1 MNAPT
6 QNARPRVLEVLY
18 SFAFGGSEIVGLQLA
33 KELAASG
40 VEVLCAAIDNAPG
53 PLQEKCAEYGIRTVD
68 LNIPSTIFE
77 RNGISVGVT
86 RRLRN
91 LRLDAIHVHHFL
103 GLNRLGLPARLAG
116 IKRVVVTEHSVLDVS
131 QSLAGRV
138 RARISWRL
146 ASAITVIHQSIKDY
160 LCEELGMHRDRLTVI
175 PIGLELDE
183 YTRRDRAAC
192 RAALGYGS
200 QLTFVFVGRLAPV
213 KNVPGLI
220 AAFLAVQSAQ
230 SPDSRLIV
238 VGDGQE
244 RGACQDLISSHDFGY
259 RVNLIGARINPQP
272 YLAAA
277 DVFVLNSRSEGT
289 PRALLE
295 AMATGLPGICPAVGG
310 IPDLLDGR
318 GWLTAPGDPSSLQA
332 SIEFV
337 LQHPEKVLEFS
348 EPCRQYVKSNFD
360 SKRITERYRELLVGR
375 PW

>member
-1 MNAPT
+1 MNALR

-18 SFAFGGSEIVGLQLA
+18 SFGFGGSEIVGLQLA
-33 KELAASG
+33 KELAESG
-40 VEVLCAAIDNAPG
+40 VEVLCAAIDKAPG

-68 LNIPSTIFE
+68 LNIPSNILE
-77 RNGISVGVT
+77 RNGISLGVT
-86 RRLRN
+86 RRLRS
-91 LRLDAIHVHHFL
+91 LRLDAIHLHHFL

-116 IKRVVVTEHSVLDVS
+116 IKRVVVTEHSILDVS

-160 LCEELGMHRDRLTVI
+160 LCEELGMSRDRLTVI
-175 PIGLELDE
+175 PIGLELGE
-183 YTRRDRAAC
+183 YTRRERAAC

-220 AAFLAVQSAQ
+220 AAFLAVQSPQ

-238 VGDGQE
+238 VGDGEE
-244 RGACQDLISSHDFGY
+244 RGACQDLINTHNFGY
-259 RVNLIGARINPQP
+259 RVNLVGAQIDPQP

-310 IPDLLDGR
+310 IPDLLNGR

-337 LQHPEKVLEFS
+337 LHHPGKVLQLS
-348 EPCRQYVKSNFD
+348 EPCKQYVKSGFD
-360 SKRITERYRELLVGR
+360 SKRVTERYRQLLVG
-375 PW
+375 